1 MEESN
6 EFDYEKLGLKCGL
19 EIHQQLDTDTKLF
32 CRCPAKLQGTREI
45 DFTVNRKMRP
55 VLGEMGTY
63 DKAMLTEYEK
73 GMSTIYEG
81 YNDVVCTYE
90 LDDTPPFACNEEAKT
105 LALQIATLLNANI
118 IEEMHVCRKNYLD
131 GSVPC
136 GFQRTMILGTDGF
149 ITLENGKKIR
159 IDILSLEE
167 DAARKIKTEQKTN
180 YFRLDRLGIPLV
192 EVTTKP
198 DIRTPEEC
206 REAAERIGLLLWS
219 TKVKKVLGSIRQD
232 INVSVNGGIRV
243 EIKGVQKLDWI
254 PVLINH
260 EISRQLKLL
269 EIKEEL
275 EKRKLEEKNLNTSRI
290 ELTQALKKTKS
301 KFIAK
306 GIQSGKK
313 IYGINFSGFKGIFGK
328 KLMEDY
334 RFGTEVSSKVKL
346 ISGLK
351 GIMHSDEDLSKY
363 NFLDEDIKKIKEK
376 LTSKEDDCFVLILGY
391 KKEVN
396 KAMKVIINRV
406 KFAFKGV
413 PPETRRALE
422 TGNTEF
428 LRELHGGARLYPDTD
443 TEVIFNLEEEI
454 NEIRENL
461 PEYPWITIKQYS
473 KKYKTEERLIK
484 DLIFTGRLNLFDDLI
499 ELYPDNPSLVFTTLL
514 ETTTALRR
522 DGKNMENITDNDYLE
537 IFALLKKKEISKEA
551 IEEVMS
557 LKADS
562 PELSIDQIKKKLK
575 IESLS
580 LEDLKKLINEIID
593 DNSKLI
599 KEKEMRAKGP
609 LMGEVMKKARGKID
623 GAIIS
628 KELEIAIE
636 EKLKELK

>member
-1 MEESN
+1 MEDN
-6 EFDYEKLGLKCGL
+6 DYEKLGLKCGIEL
-19 EIHQQLDTDTKLF
+19 HQQLATKTKLF
-32 CRCPAKLQGTREI
+32 CRCPTELQGARQP
-45 DFTVNRKMRP
+45 DFTVNRGMRP

-63 DKAMLTEYEK
+63 DEAMLTEYEK
-73 GMSTIYEG
+73 GMGITYEG

-90 LDDTPPFACNEEAKT
+90 LDDTPPFACNTEARKV
-105 LALQIATLLNANI
+105 ALQIAMLLNANI

-136 GFQRTMILGTDGF
+136 GFQRTMILGTDGY
-149 ITLENGKKIR
+149 IELENGKKIG

-167 DAARKIKTEQKTN
+167 DAARKIKTEEKTN

-198 DIRTPEEC
+198 DIRSPDEC

-219 TKVKKVLGSIRQD
+219 TNVKKVLGSIRQD
-232 INVSVNGGIRV
+232 INVSIKAGTRI

-254 PVLINH
+254 PILINH

-275 EKRKLEEKNLNTSRI
+275 IKSKLNEETIQENYIDLSGAF
-290 ELTQALKKTKS
+290 EKTKS
-301 KFIAK
+301 NFIAK
-306 GIQSGKK
+306 GIKSGKTLS
-313 IYGINFSGFKGIFGK
+313 GINFSGFKGIFGK
-328 KLMEDY
+328 ELMEDY
-334 RFGTEVSSKVKL
+334 RFGTEVSNKVKV

-351 GIMHSDEDLSKY
+351 GIIHSDEDLSKY
-363 NFLDEDIKKIKEK
+363 NFSNEDIKKIKEK
-376 LTSKEDDCFVLILGY
+376 LSSKEDDCFVLILGSN
-391 KKEVN
+391 KEIK

-406 KFAFKGV
+406 KFAFEGV

-443 TEVIFNLEEEI
+443 TEAIFNLEEEI
-454 NEIRENL
+454 NEIKKSL

-473 KKYKTEERLIK
+473 KKYKTEERIIK
-484 DLIFTGRLNLFDDLI
+484 DLIFTGKLSLFDDLI
-499 ELYPDNPSLVFTTLL
+499 KLYPENPSLILTTLL

-522 DGKNMENITDNDYLE
+522 EGKNVENISDNDFLE
-537 IFALLKKKEISKEA
+537 IFTLLKRKEISKEA
-551 IEEVMS
+551 IEEVMG

-562 PELSIDQIKKKLK
+562 PDLSIDQIKKKLK
-575 IESLS
+575 IEKLS
-580 LEDLKKLINEIID
+580 LEDLKEMIGEIIKN
-593 DNSKLI
+593 NSKLI

-623 GAIIS
+623 GAIVS
-628 KELEIAIE
+628 KELEIAIK
-636 EKLKELK
+636 EKLEELK

>member
-1 MEESN
+1 ME

-19 EIHQQLDTDTKLF
+19 EIHQQLDTNTKLF
-32 CRCPAKLQGTREI
+32 CRCPTKLQGTREP
-45 DFTVNRKMRP
+45 DFIVKRKMRP
-55 VLGEMGTY
+55 VLSELGVY
-63 DKAMLTEYEK
+63 DEAMITEYQK
-73 GMSTIYEG
+73 GMGVTYEG
-81 YNDVVCTYE
+81 YNDVICTYE
-90 LDDTPPFACNEEAKT
+90 LDDTPPFLCNTEARRV
-105 LALQIATLLNANI
+105 ALQIAILLNVNI
-118 IEEMHVCRKNYLD
+118 IEEMHVVRKNYLD

-232 INVSVNGGIRV
+232 INVSVNRGIRV

-275 EKRKLEEKNLNTSRI
+275 EKRKIEEKNLNTSPI
-290 ELTQALKKTKS
+290 ELTQALSKTKS
-301 KFIAK
+301 KFITNS
-306 GIQSGKK
+306 IQSGKK
-313 IYGINFSGFKGIFGK
+313 LYGINFSGFKGIFGK
-328 KLMEDY
+328 ELMEDY

-351 GIMHSDEDLSKY
+351 GIIHSDEDLNKY
-363 NFLDEDIKKIKEK
+363 NLSNEDIKKINGKLGFKEQ
-376 LTSKEDDCFVLILGY
+376 DCFVLVLGS
-391 KKEVN
+391 KKEVS
-396 KAMKVIINRV
+396 KAMNVIVNRV
-406 KFAFKGV
+406 KYAFKGV

-422 TGNTEF
+422 NGNTEF

-443 TEVIFNLEEEI
+443 TPAIFNSEEDVNKI
-454 NEIRENL
+454 KKNL
-461 PEYPWITIKQYS
+461 PEYPWIVIKQYS
-473 KKYKTEERLIK
+473 KKYKAEERLVK
-484 DLIFTGRLNLFDDLI
+484 DLIFTGRLKLFDELI
-499 ELYPDNPSLVFTTLL
+499 KLYPDNSSLILTTLL

-522 DGKNMENITDNDYLE
+522 EGKNIDNIADDDFVE
-537 IFALLKKKEISKEA
+537 IFTLLNKGEISKEA
-551 IEEVMS
+551 IEEIMKF
-557 LKADS
+557 KADS
-562 PELSIDQIKKKLK
+562 VELSINQIREELK
-575 IESLS
+575 IESISVDNLN
-580 LEDLKKLINEIID
+580 KLINEII
-593 DNSKLI
+593 NIHSNMI
-599 KEKEMRAKGP
+599 KEKGIRAKGP
-609 LMGEVMKKARGKID
+609 LMGEVMKKVRGKID
-623 GAIIS
+623 GGIVS
-628 KELEIAIE
+628 KELDKA
-636 EKLKELK
+636 LKEKIGDEIDE

>member
-1 MEESN
+1 MEDY
-6 EFDYEKLGLKCGL
+6 DYEKLGLKCGL
-19 EIHQQLDTDTKLF
+19 EIHQQLETETKLF
-32 CRCPAKLQGTREI
+32 CRCPAKLQGTRQP
-45 DFTVNRKMRP
+45 DFTVSRKMRP

-63 DKAMLTEYEK
+63 DQAMLTEYEK
-73 GMSTIYEG
+73 GMEITYEG

-90 LDDTPPFACNEEAKT
+90 LDDTPPFACNTEARKV
-105 LALQIATLLNANI
+105 ALQIAMLLNANI
-118 IEEMHVCRKNYLD
+118 IQEMHVCRKNYLD

-149 ITLENGKKIR
+149 VELENEKKIG
-159 IDILSLEE
+159 IEILSLEE
-167 DAARKIKTEQKTN
+167 DAARKIKTIEKTN
-180 YFRLDRLGIPLV
+180 FFRLDRLGIPLV

-198 DIRTPEEC
+198 DIRTPDEC

-219 TKVKKVLGSIRQD
+219 TSVKKVLGSIRQD
-232 INVSVNGGIRV
+232 INVSIKAGTRI

-254 PVLINH
+254 PILIDY

-275 EKRKLEEKNLNTSRI
+275 VKKKLKEENIQENYIDLSA
-290 ELTQALKKTKS
+290 ALAKTKS
-301 KFIAK
+301 NFIAK
-306 GIQSGKK
+306 GIKSGK
-313 IYGINFSGFKGIFGK
+313 ILSGINFSGFKGIFGK
-328 KLMEDY
+328 QLMEDY
-334 RFGTEVSSKVKL
+334 RFGTEVSSKVKV

-351 GIMHSDEDLSKY
+351 GIIHSDEDLDKY
-363 NFLDEDIKKIKEK
+363 NLSNEDIKKIREK
-376 LTSKEDDCFVLILGY
+376 LSFKEDDCFVLVLGSN
-391 KKEVN
+391 KEVK

-406 KFAFKGV
+406 KYAFKGV

-422 TGNTEF
+422 TGKTEF

-443 TEVIFNLEEEI
+443 TEAIFNLEEEV
-454 NEIRENL
+454 NEIKKNL

-484 DLIFTGRLNLFDDLI
+484 DLIFTGKLYLFNDLI
-499 ELYPDNPSLVFTTLL
+499 KLYPENPSLIFTTLL

-522 DGKNMENITDNDYLE
+522 EGKNIENISDNDFLE
-537 IFALLKKKEISKEA
+537 MFILLKKNEISKEA

-562 PELSIDQIKKKLK
+562 PELSIDQIKKQLK
-575 IESLS
+575 IEKLS
-580 LEDLKKLINEIID
+580 LDDLKIMIGKIIKE
-593 DNSKLI
+593 NSKLI

-609 LMGEVMKKARGKID
+609 LMGEVMKQARGRID
-623 GAIIS
+623 GAIVS
-628 KELEIAIE
+628 KELEIAIK

>member
-1 MEESN
+1 MEDY
-6 EFDYEKLGLKCGL
+6 DYEKLGLKCGL
-19 EIHQQLDTDTKLF
+19 EIHQQLETFSKLF
-32 CRCPAKLQGTREI
+32 CRCPAKLQGTRQP

-63 DKAMLTEYEK
+63 DEAMLTEYEK
-73 GMSTIYEG
+73 GMEITYEG

-90 LDDTPPFACNEEAKT
+90 LDDTPPFACNTEARKV
-105 LALQIATLLNANI
+105 ALQIAMLLNANV

-136 GFQRTMILGTDGF
+136 GFQRTMILGTDGY
-149 ITLENGKKIR
+149 IELENGKKIG

-192 EVTTKP
+192 EVTTRP

-219 TKVKKVLGSIRQD
+219 TSVKKILGSIRQD
-232 INVSVNGGIRV
+232 INVSIKAGNRI

-269 EIKEEL
+269 EIKE
-275 EKRKLEEKNLNTSRI
+275 KLVNRNLKEENIQENYIDLSG
-290 ELTQALKKTKS
+290 ALAKTKS
-301 KFIAK
+301 NFIAT
-306 GIQSGKK
+306 GIKSGK
-313 IYGINFSGFKGIFGK
+313 ILSGINFSGFKGIFGK
-328 KLMEDY
+328 ELMKDY
-334 RFGTEVSSKVKL
+334 RFGTEVSNKVKT

-351 GIMHSDEDLSKY
+351 GIIHSDEELNKY
-363 NFLDEDIKKIKEK
+363 NFSNEDIKKIKEK
-376 LTSKEDDCFVLILGY
+376 LSSKEDDCFVLVLGSN
-391 KKEVN
+391 KEVK

-406 KFAFKGV
+406 KYAFKGI

-422 TGNTEF
+422 TGKTEF

-443 TEVIFNLEEEI
+443 TAAIFNLKEEI
-454 NEIRENL
+454 NETKKNL
-461 PEYPWITIKQYS
+461 PDYPWITIKQYS

-484 DLIFTGRLNLFDDLI
+484 DLIFIGKLNLFNDLI
-499 ELYPDNPSLVFTTLL
+499 KLYPENPSLIFTTLL

-522 DGKNMENITDNDYLE
+522 EGKNMENISDNDFLE
-537 IFALLKKKEISKEA
+537 IFILLKKNEISKEA

-562 PELSIDQIKKKLK
+562 PELSIDQIKKQLK
-575 IESLS
+575 IEKLS
-580 LEDLKKLINEIID
+580 LEDLKIMIGEIINN
-593 DNSKLI
+593 NSKLI

-623 GAIIS
+623 GAIVS
-628 KELEIAIE
+628 KELEIAIN